1 MECRCPRTA
10 PILAPWPE
18 RPRPI
23 TWRCY
28 VGRGPRPTAPCGT
41 GTTTG
46 WRRPGRWTAGRS
58 PWPGCSTTS
67 SSISPAIS
75 GRSPN
80 SPASAVGFRAAE
92 VCAKRGGSSSRD
104 DVLPPRTA
112 VCRRRRRSVVQVR
125 RLVANGGGSSS
136 RDDVLPPWTTAC
148 RQWRRSVV
156 EVRRFVVNGGGSS
169 SRDDVLPPR
178 ATVCRQWRRSVVE
191 GQRFVAKGGSS
202 SSRDDRP
209 SPAAVTQCH
218 SSTDQRKQEAYV
230 IGAIEIGVLWRACA
244 LPSAV
249 SSRHHA

>member
-92 VCAKRGGSSSRD
+92 VCA
-104 DVLPPRTA
+104 
-112 VCRRRRRSVVQVR
+112 
-125 RLVANGGGSSS
+125 
-136 RDDVLPPWTTAC
+136 
-148 RQWRRSVV
+148 
-156 EVRRFVVNGGGSS
+156 NGGGSS

-191 GQRFVAKGGSS
+191 VRRFVANGGGS
-202 SSRDDRP
+202 SSRDDGLPPVATVRRRGTTLRRQRRRLVVAVRRSAAVDDGLP
-209 SPAAVTQCH
+209 PAATVRRRGTTLRRQGRQLVVAGRQTVTGGGDAMPFLHRPTKARSLC
-218 SSTDQRKQEAYV
+218 DWCY
-230 IGAIEIGVLWRACA
+230 
-244 LPSAV
+244 
-249 SSRHHA
+249 